1 MNNIHMQCQDM
12 RIALGDLFWNIFFF
26 FRNVLEIQA
35 PRAVTTP
42 TANRAGDG

>member
-1 MNNIHMQCQDM
+1 MQCQDM
-12 RIALGDLFWNIFFF
+12 RIALGDLFWNIFLLFF

-35 PRAVTTP
+35 PRAVTTR